1 MRKKG
6 ENNIKP
12 PRVKLRSA
20 RLNNGF
26 TLGIESQ
33 TLLGLRRISNIQMAW
48 KTSILLPVS
57 ASENGAERNSLSVLC
72 SR

>member
-12 PRVKLRSA
+12 PRVKLRST
-20 RLNNGF
+20 RLNNDF

-48 KTSILLPVS
+48 KTSILLCT
-57 ASENGAERNSLSVLC
+57 SECQRKWRRKKFVV
-72 SR
+72 RIV

>member
-20 RLNNGF
+20 RLNNDF

-33 TLLGLRRISNIQMAW
+33 TLLGL
-48 KTSILLPVS
+48 V
-57 ASENGAERNSLSVLC
+57 ASDIKHSDGVEDFYTALYQ
-72 SR
+72 